1 MVKGF
6 LSQQDVPF
14 VVYDLNQDAAARADF
29 LRRGYRLP
37 PVVVVDGVAVEGFD
51 PERIEAL
58 IIAAEAA
65 ESSDPI
71 A

>member
-1 MVKGF
+1 
-6 LSQQDVPF
+6 
-14 VVYDLNQDAAARADF
+14 
-29 LRRGYRLP
+29 
-37 PVVVVDGVAVEGFD
+37 VVVDGVAVEGFD